1 MIFFFRK
8 RLLYSWLE
16 TGFGALLCTLA
27 EQQLSS
33 AVLKVEEA
41 RGADAVPGSNLV
53 ANWPLTKANR
63 KKT

>member
-1 MIFFFRK
+1 MR
-8 RLLYSWLE
+8 SN
-16 TGFGALLCTLA
+16 
-27 EQQLSS
+27 S

-63 KKT
+63 KKKLNPFLAPKRGFHST